1 MTDTPDDKST
11 ESQADELTEMWD
23 ASALDA
29 AVAGFEAPP
38 PEKPKPAATAPVRR
52 DEPSVQVNV
61 AAIAAPPPKRKPK
74 KKKRGLAAL
83 GLPMQLALV
92 VFVAV
97 GTFGI
102 VKLLLAH

>member
-1 MTDTPDDKST
+1 MTNTTDDKSS

-29 AVAGFEAPP
+29 AVAGFEPP

-52 DEPSVQVNV
+52 DEPSIQVDT
-61 AAIAAPPPKRKPK
+61 AAIAAPPPKRKR

-97 GTFGI
+97 GTFGL
-102 VKLLLAH
+102 VKFLLAH